1 MANLITKVIL
11 YLEDKGKTIDESSDD
26 FRFTYVIQ
34 NDSDGKGDYLK
45 AWNDKS
51 IAEPSEST
59 LNSFEAAANAK
70 ESLKTVQGKRK
81 MEYLGLTEQLD
92 LLYKDMLA
100 DKGDKTGD
108 WFAAVKKVKDDNPK
122 E

>member
-59 LNSFEAAANAK
+59 LNSFESAANAR

-81 MEYLGLTEQLD
+81 IEYLGLTEQLD

-122 E
+122 P

>member
-59 LNSFEAAANAK
+59 LNSFESAANAR
-70 ESLKTVQGKRK
+70 ESLKIVQGKRK
-81 MEYLGLTEQLD
+81 IEYLGLTEQLD

>member
-59 LNSFEAAANAK
+59 LNSFESAANAK
-70 ESLKTVQGKRK
+70 DSLKTVQGKRK

-100 DKGDKTGD
+100 DKGNKTGD

-122 E
+122 S

>member
-59 LNSFEAAANAK
+59 LNSFESTANAR

-81 MEYLGLTEQLD
+81 IEYLGLTEQLD

-122 E
+122 P

>member
-59 LNSFEAAANAK
+59 LNSFESAANARD
-70 ESLKTVQGKRK
+70 SLKTVQGKRK
-81 MEYLGLTEQLD
+81 INYPDIAEQLD

-122 E
+122 P